1 MSNTENLA
9 ILLGGIVLLLW
20 GTRMVRTGAIRGF
33 GIGLHKV
40 IGACSS
46 NRFFAAAAGTL
57 VGTALQSS
65 TATAL
70 LVSPF
75 VAQGVL
81 TTAMALAIM
90 LGADLGASF
99 AATLFSSGIARAWPL
114 LALIGYIIH
123 MSYDGRNVRLKNVG
137 RVFIGL
143 GILLLGLRMLGN
155 AASNL
160 ASSPVVSDVIAA
172 ASAET
177 ALAVLLGAMLTWMA
191 YSSMAI
197 VLLAVTLAGQGGI
210 PAEHLYS
217 LVLGVNLG
225 AALPALSAMAG
236 QSIAPRR
243 IPIGNLMFRIVGVT
257 LMIPLVP
264 LAADFI
270 KPLAA
275 DNGHRILI
283 FHVAFNVLLCLL
295 LLGTTG
301 ITARFLRW
309 MLPDNKS
316 DSSDTG
322 PRYLNEA
329 LLATPSAALG
339 AASRETLRMGAVV
352 EDMLAKTMQVF
363 EADDPT
369 LRTQVAAADD
379 EVDELN
385 EAVKLYLTRLMRGPL
400 GNADSARA
408 VDIITFTT
416 NLEHVGDII
425 DKNLME
431 LAIKKRTQRLQFS
444 KTGLEELR
452 TMHER
457 VMDTLHL
464 SLNVFTSGQAD
475 SARVLIARKTELRK
489 LELEGTQNHIER
501 LSSGQTESILT
512 SAIHLDVVRDFKRIN
527 SHLTSVAYP
536 VLERAGELR
545 NTRLKKKAER
555 EMQTSLQTKNA

>member
-33 GIGLHKV
+33 GTGLHKV

-46 NRFFAAAAGTL
+46 NRIFAAAAGTL

-90 LGADLGASF
+90 LGADLGASL
-99 AATLFSSGIARAWPL
+99 AATLFSSGIARAWPI

-123 MSYDGRNVRLKNVG
+123 MSYDGRNVRLKNIG

-143 GILLLGLRMLGN
+143 GILLLGLQMLGN

-160 ASSPVVSDVIAA
+160 ASSAVVSDVIAA
-172 ASAET
+172 ASTET

-264 LAADFI
+264 IAADFI
-270 KPLAA
+270 KTLAA

-283 FHVAFNVLLCLL
+283 FHVVFNILLCLL
-295 LLGTTG
+295 LLGATG

-309 MLPDNKS
+309 MLPDKKS
-316 DSSDTG
+316 EDGDTG

-352 EDMLAKTMQVF
+352 EDMLAKSMQVF
-363 EADDPT
+363 ETDDPA
-369 LRTQVAAADD
+369 LRTAVAAADD

-400 GNADSARA
+400 GNKDSARA

-431 LAIKKRTQRLQFS
+431 LAVKKRTQRRQFS
-444 KTGLEELR
+444 KTGLDELR
-452 TMHER
+452 NMHER

-475 SARVLIARKTELRK
+475 SARVLIARKTELRN

-501 LSSGQTESILT
+501 LSSGQSESILS

>member
-9 ILLGGIVLLLW
+9 ILLGGIILLLW
-20 GTRMVRTGAIRGF
+20 GTRMIRTGAIRGF
-33 GIGLHKV
+33 GTGLHKV
-40 IGACSS
+40 IGRCAA
-46 NRFFAAAAGTL
+46 NRFYAAIAGTL
-57 VGTALQSS
+57 VGTTLQSS

-90 LGADLGASF
+90 LGADLGASL

-114 LALIGYIIH
+114 LALAGYILH
-123 MSYDGRNVRLKNVG
+123 LTYDGRNVRLKNIG
-137 RVFIGL
+137 RVLIGL
-143 GILLLGLRMLGN
+143 GILLLGLRMLGS
-155 AASNL
+155 AAGNL
-160 ASSPVVSDVIAA
+160 AASPVVSDVISA
-172 ASAET
+172 ASSEVT
-177 ALAVLLGAMLTWMA
+177 LAVLLGAALTWMA

-197 VLLAVTLAGQGGI
+197 ILLAVTLAGQGGI

-243 IPIGNLMFRIVGVT
+243 IPIGNLMFRLIGVL
-257 LMIPLVP
+257 LMIPLVD

-270 KPLAA
+270 KTLAA
-275 DNGHRILI
+275 NQGHRILI
-283 FHVAFNVLLCLL
+283 FHVSFNILLCILL
-295 LLGTTG
+295 LSFTGT
-301 ITARFLRW
+301 AAKFLRW
-309 MLPDNKS
+309 LLPDTKK
-316 DSSDTG
+316 DEAAHG
-322 PRYLNEA
+322 PRYLDEA

-339 AASRETLRMGAVV
+339 AASRETLRMGEIV

-363 EADDPT
+363 EADDPA
-369 LRTQVAAADD
+369 LRAAVEAADD
-379 EVDELN
+379 DVDELN

-431 LAIKKRTQRLQFS
+431 LAVKKRTQRLQFS

-452 TMHER
+452 NMHAR

-464 SLNVFTSGQAD
+464 ALNVFTSGRPD
-475 SARVLIARKTELRK
+475 SARMLIARKTELRN
-489 LELEGTQNHIER
+489 LELEGTQKHIER
-501 LSSGQTESILT
+501 LSSGQSESILT
-512 SAIHLDVVRDFKRIN
+512 SAIHLDVIRDFKRIN

-555 EMQTSLQTKNA
+555 EMQTTLQTKNA